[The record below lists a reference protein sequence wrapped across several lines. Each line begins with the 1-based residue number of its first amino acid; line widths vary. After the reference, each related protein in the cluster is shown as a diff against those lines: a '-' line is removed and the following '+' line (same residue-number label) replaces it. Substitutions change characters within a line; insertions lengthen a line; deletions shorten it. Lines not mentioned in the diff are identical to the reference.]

1 MGSYKIV
8 NNLTHKRIDAL
19 RNSPIAQGEFC
30 RAKFEK
36 SIMFSINVF
45 RCMHSQAD
53 FGNGYKN

>member
-45 RCMHSQAD
+45 
-53 FGNGYKN
+53 